1 MKWKDIEKPHQ
12 TRLISQIVVL
22 PFPLTEFNLLLR
34 ALRNMEYDWKN
45 EQKVY
50 QIVLKRIEE
59 WYGKGVSISALNR
72 HNFPIFLYAL
82 SKGKMQW
89 RRLSPE
95 SKQALLNGVE
105 AYCKGENVNA
115 KKVSNMIYG

>member
-1 MKWKDIEKPHQ
+1 MKWKDIEKSHQ

-22 PFPLTEFNLLLR
+22 PFPVPEFNLLLR

-50 QIVLKRIEE
+50 QIVLKRIDE
-59 WYGKGVSISALNR
+59 WYGEGISISMVNR
-72 HNFPIFLYAL
+72 QNFPILLYAL
-82 SKGKMQW
+82 SKGKLQW
-89 RRLSPE
+89 RGLSSE
-95 SKQALLNGVE
+95 SKQALLNGMK
-105 AYCKGENVNA
+105 AYSTGENVTA